1 MSAFHSSHPAV
12 PRSTV
17 AGIEWPAIANGR
29 AATLL
34 ALLDQ
39 FGRSE
44 LLAPE
49 ELHAQQFRQLDALA
63 AHAFE
68 HSPFWRDRLAQA
80 GYRPG
85 ASVREAWQAL
95 PVLERAEV
103 QALGAALRCAV
114 VPQGHGG
121 TGEVATSG
129 STGMPVRVL
138 KTELTALFWEAVTLR
153 DHLWHG
159 RDFSQRLAGIRW
171 FPDGAAAA
179 PGGESWPDWGAPV
192 SALYPS
198 GSSHGL
204 AITATVAQQAAWL
217 ARVQPAYLVIFP
229 SLLPDLIRE
238 CARQGVHLAA
248 LKEVRTVGEC
258 VDDATRA
265 LCLERW
271 RVPVHDLYSAQE
283 VGYLTVQC
291 AAGSHHVQAET
302 VHLEVLDEAGRAC
315 SPGETGRVVV
325 TPLHNFAT
333 PLFRYAVGDYA
344 EAGAPC
350 ACGRGLPVLKRILGR
365 SRNMLTLPDGGRLW
379 PRLAEMRYHEV
390 LPVRQ
395 FQLVQTA
402 ADALEL
408 RLVADRRGTPDEEA
422 ALRSMVTARLGYPF
436 ALTVTYLDAI
446 PRSQSG
452 KFEDFRSELGG

>member
-1 MSAFHSSHPAV
+1 MNDFRNYLPAV

-17 AGIEWPAIANGR
+17 AGIEWPALTNGR
-29 AATLL
+29 ATALL

-39 FGRSE
+39 FAHSE
-44 LLAPE
+44 RLAPE
-49 ELHAQQFRQLDALA
+49 ELLAQQFRQIDGLA
-63 AHAFE
+63 AHAYA
-68 HSPFWRDRLAQA
+68 HAPYWRDRLARA

-85 ASVREAWQAL
+85 GALREVWPSL

-103 QALGAALRCAV
+103 QAQGAALRCAV
-114 VPQGHGG
+114 IPQGHGG

-138 KTELTALFWEAVTLR
+138 KTELTNLFWEAVTLR

-159 RDFSQRLAGIRW
+159 RDFSKVLAGIRW
-171 FPDGAAAA
+171 FPDGTAAA
-179 PGGESWPDWGAPV
+179 PDGESWPDWGAPV
-192 SALYPS
+192 STIYPS
-198 GSSHGL
+198 GPCHGL

-217 ARVQPAYLVIFP
+217 ARVQPAYLVLFP

-238 CARQGVHLAA
+238 CARQGIALSA

-265 LCLERW
+265 LCLEAW
-271 RVPVHDLYSAQE
+271 QVPVHDLYSAQE
-283 VGYLTVQC
+283 VGYMTVQC
-291 AAGSHHVQAET
+291 EAGSHHVQAET
-302 VHLEVLDEAGRAC
+302 VLLEVLDDAGGECA
-315 SPGETGRVVV
+315 PGETGRIVV

-344 EAGAPC
+344 EVGTVC
-350 ACGRGLPVLKRILGR
+350 ACGRGLPVLTRILGR
-365 SRNMLTLPDGGRLW
+365 ARNMLTLPDGGRLW

-395 FQLVQTA
+395 FQLVQKTP
-402 ADALEL
+402 DALEL
-408 RLVADRRGTPDEEA
+408 RLVSDRKGTAAEEA
-422 ALRSMVTARLGYPF
+422 TLQSMITARLGYPF

-446 PRSQSG
+446 PRSKSG
-452 KFEDFRSELGG
+452 KFEDFRSELND